1 MKTITEAVATL
12 IEKFPNIE
20 GIKDGKEWDCAEAIH
35 LGNAAEGGTID
46 GMPAA
51 DMNMPTVFEDGGYEF
66 GVHEKLAEALD
77 DLGYFPEFYDPGTL
91 LAWKQ

>member
-1 MKTITEAVATL
+1 MKTITEAVAIL
-12 IEKFPNIE
+12 QKQFPEIK

-35 LGNAAEGGTID
+35 LGNAAEGGTIN

-51 DMNMPTVFEDGGYEF
+51 DMNAPTVFEECGYEY
-66 GVHEKLAEALD
+66 GVHQKLAEALD
-77 DLGYFPEFYDPGTL
+77 DLGYFPEFYDAGTL